1 MNNSSPDFV
10 PRMLYYLFNRE
21 KEYEING
28 KTISTIDEF
37 VSEVVN
43 MDLADIEKMTNDTK
57 LMAWL
62 YSIGYKDDILKF
74 FEL

>member
-1 MNNSSPDFV
+1 
-10 PRMLYYLFNRE
+10 MLYYLFNRE

-37 VSEVVN
+37 VGEVVN